1 MELTDIQKLKIEA
14 FCADTEMYN
23 AVRQVLLAN
32 LYSHGVVEGAEHN
45 PLINGAYNL
54 VALAMENPIPDEQ
67 IGAHLRGMW
76 AGINILKNGY
86 DELDKVKTLKPEPL
100 VKTNVNIAE

>member
-1 MELTDIQKLKIEA
+1 MNLTDLQKSKVEA
-14 FCADTEMYN
+14 FVADKEMYS

-32 LYSHGVVEGAEHN
+32 LYAHGVVEGKDHD

-67 IGAHLRGMW
+67 LGAHIRGMW
-76 AGINILKNGY
+76 AGVNILKNGF
-86 DELDKVKTLKPEPL
+86 DTLSTIKVDKPRLIRTDK
-100 VKTNVNIAE
+100 NIAE